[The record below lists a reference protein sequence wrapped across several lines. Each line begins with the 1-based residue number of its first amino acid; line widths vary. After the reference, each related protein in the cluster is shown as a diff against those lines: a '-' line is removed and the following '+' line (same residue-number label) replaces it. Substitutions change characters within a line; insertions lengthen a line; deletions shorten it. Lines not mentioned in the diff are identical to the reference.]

1 MKTSLLTLAAVLL
14 LGLTRALAHGGVELG
29 PNGGRILEFSKN
41 ETMHGEVTAKDG
53 YFHIVLLDRDM
64 KPVELKDQTL
74 TATTGD
80 RKNPEKLAVEKKDG
94 KFVVP
99 MQKGEDFLT
108 IFQFRETP
116 SAKPVVARLPYDA
129 EICSACKNAEWLC
142 KCASAEEAK
151 KNQPTRK

>member
-53 YFHIVLLDRDM
+53 YFHIALLDKDL

-80 RKNPEKLAVEKKDG
+80 RKNPEKLVVEKKDG

-99 MQKGEDFLT
+99 MQKGDDFLT

-116 SAKPVVARLPYDA
+116 NAKPVAARLQYDA
-129 EICSACKNAEWLC
+129 AICSACKSAECLC
-142 KCASAEEAK
+142 KCASAKEEKAAHEK
-151 KNQPTRK
+151 K

>member
-1 MKTSLLTLAAVLL
+1 MKNLLLTFAAVLL
-14 LGLTRALAHGGVELG
+14 LGLPRALAHGGVELG
-29 PNGGRILEFSKN
+29 PNGGRILDFSKN

-53 YFHIVLLDRDM
+53 YFHIALLDRDM

-80 RKNPEKLAVEKKDG
+80 RKKPEKLAVEKKDG

-108 IFQFRETP
+108 VFQFRETA
-116 SAKPVVARLPYDA
+116 SAKPVVARLQYDA
-129 EICSACKNAEWLC
+129 AICSACKSAEWLC
-142 KCASAEEAK
+142 KCASAKEANAAHEK
-151 KNQPTRK
+151 K

>member
-41 ETMHGEVTAKDG
+41 DTMHGEVTAKDG
-53 YFHIVLLDRDM
+53 YFHIALLDRDM

-108 IFQFRETP
+108 VFQFRETAN
-116 SAKPVVARLPYDA
+116 AKPVVARLQYDA
-129 EICSACKNAEWLC
+129 VICSACKNAEWLC
-142 KCASAEEAK
+142 KCASTEEAK